1 MTEPS
6 SAATTEHP
14 LYNPTTTL
22 DGGVASSD
30 LEMNIQIDNLPNHH
44 VISSEPTNG
53 SGNHHHH
60 GEATSTSSNSSTT
73 SGASLN
79 EEPPLQHTNH
89 NNNNN
94 NNNTSL
100 NVQPTDMEM
109 KKSSSVI
116 PSAEKSGEFIIGG
129 VDDDSEEAYVPK
141 YKSDSPPLQ
150 LEWKDL
156 TYKVKLPINAPP
168 NYSIFQKIG
177 FKMKNAFKKKEKD
190 ILHPMSGF
198 VSPGSTLA
206 IMGPSGAGKTS
217 LLNILAQR
225 VKETSGDITVNGM
238 KIGSSFRSLS
248 AFVQQ
253 DDVLMGNLSV
263 RETLRYAALLRLPKT
278 ISWKEK
284 IERVESI
291 MDELGLLKSANTKV
305 GTPGLT
311 KGISGGERKRLSIA
325 IELLTQPSILFLDE
339 PTSGLDAA
347 TAYSVM
353 KTIIKI
359 AKGGRAVILT
369 IHQPRSNIYE
379 LFDKLLLLA
388 RGKVAYFGPAK
399 DATQYFAQIGY
410 PCPKQYNPA
419 DHFIDLITE
428 STSDTDEGK
437 KMKQEDNDRIEKIL
451 NHYKH
456 VEIAPSTSH
465 LETDIKKAKYN
476 ANWFT
481 QFFVVMARA
490 FVNIL
495 RDKILTFSRL
505 FQNVVMALLVGL
517 IFLQI
522 GHDQQSVQDRNG
534 VLFFCLI
541 NQSMNSI
548 FGSLAVFLLEEK
560 KVFLRERGSK
570 MYQVSAYYLGKSV
583 SELPNIVFFPIL
595 FGTIVYWMTN
605 LNAGADRFFIFLL
618 ILVSMALAAQALGM
632 VLAVLAPSMEFAT
645 AIAPVLLTV
654 LMLFGGL
661 YMNVDNIPPYFIWI
675 YWLSIFHF
683 GYEAMVL
690 NEFAGASFECPP
702 SPAICTYR
710 TGEDVIARNAMD
722 KPYSNVWIDL
732 GFLWAYFLIYRL
744 LAYLILV
751 FFVRPKKK

>member
-1 MTEPS
+1 M
-6 SAATTEHP
+6 
-14 LYNPTTTL
+14 
-22 DGGVASSD
+22 
-30 LEMNIQIDNLPNHH
+30 
-44 VISSEPTNG
+44 
-53 SGNHHHH
+53 
-60 GEATSTSSNSSTT
+60 
-73 SGASLN
+73 
-79 EEPPLQHTNH
+79 
-89 NNNNN
+89 
-94 NNNTSL
+94 
-100 NVQPTDMEM
+100 
-109 KKSSSVI
+109 
-116 PSAEKSGEFIIGG
+116 
-129 VDDDSEEAYVPK
+129 
-141 YKSDSPPLQ
+141 
-150 LEWKDL
+150 
-156 TYKVKLPINAPP
+156 
-168 NYSIFQKIG
+168 
-177 FKMKNAFKKKEKD
+177 
-190 ILHPMSGF
+190 
-198 VSPGSTLA
+198 
-206 IMGPSGAGKTS
+206 
-217 LLNILAQR
+217 NILAQR
-225 VKETSGDITVNGM
+225 VKETSGDITVNGV
-238 KIGSSFRSLS
+238 KISSSFRSLS

-284 IERVESI
+284 MERVESI

-359 AKGGRAVILT
+359 SKGGRAVILT

-388 RGKVAYFGPAK
+388 RGKIAYFGPAK
-399 DATQYFAQIGY
+399 DATTYFGNVGY

-428 STSDTDEGK
+428 STSDTGEGK
-437 KMKQEDNDRIEKIL
+437 KLKQEDNERIEKIL
-451 NHYKH
+451 TNYNHTE
-456 VEIAPSTSH
+456 VAPSVDH
-465 LETDIKKAKYN
+465 LKTDIKKAKYN

-505 FQNVVMALLVGL
+505 FQNLAMAILVGL

-522 GHDQQSVQDRNG
+522 GYDQQSVQDRNG
-534 VLFFCLI
+534 VLFFCLV

-548 FGSLAVFLLEEK
+548 FGSLTVFLLEEK

-570 MYQVSAYYLGKSV
+570 MYKVSAYYLGRSI
-583 SELPNIVFFPIL
+583 SELPNIIFFPIL
-595 FGTIVYWMTN
+595 FGTIVYWMCN
-605 LNAGADRFFIFLL
+605 LNPGADRFFVFLL

-632 VLAVLAPSMEFAT
+632 VLAVCAPSMEFAT

-683 GYEAMVL
+683 GYEALVL
-690 NEFAGASFECPP
+690 NEFGGATFECPP
-702 SPAICTYR
+702 SPSACTYR
-710 TGEDVIARNAMD
+710 TGEDVISRNAMN
-722 KPYSNVWIDL
+722 KPYSNIWFNL
-732 GFLWAYFLIYRL
+732 GLLWAFFLVYRFM
-744 LAYLILV
+744 AYLILV
-751 FFVRPKKK
+751 FVVKPKKG

>member
-1 MTEPS
+1 MYS
-6 SAATTEHP
+6 R
-14 LYNPTTTL
+14 
-22 DGGVASSD
+22 
-30 LEMNIQIDNLPNHH
+30 
-44 VISSEPTNG
+44 
-53 SGNHHHH
+53 
-60 GEATSTSSNSSTT
+60 SN
-73 SGASLN
+73 
-79 EEPPLQHTNH
+79 
-89 NNNNN
+89 
-94 NNNTSL
+94 
-100 NVQPTDMEM
+100 V
-109 KKSSSVI
+109 V
-116 PSAEKSGEFIIGG
+116 
-129 VDDDSEEAYVPK
+129 
-141 YKSDSPPLQ
+141 
-150 LEWKDL
+150 
-156 TYKVKLPINAPP
+156 
-168 NYSIFQKIG
+168 
-177 FKMKNAFKKKEKD
+177 
-190 ILHPMSGF
+190 
-198 VSPGSTLA
+198 
-206 IMGPSGAGKTS
+206 
-217 LLNILAQR
+217 NILAQR
-225 VKETSGDITVNGM
+225 VRESSGEITVNGL

-278 ISWKEK
+278 ITWKEK
-284 IERVESI
+284 MERVESI

-305 GTPGLT
+305 GTPGLS

-388 RGKVAYFGPAK
+388 RGKVAYFGAAK
-399 DATQYFAQIGY
+399 DATTYFGKLGH

-428 STSDTDEGK
+428 STSDTGEGK
-437 KMKQEDNDRIEKIL
+437 KLKAEDNERIEMIL
-451 NHYKH
+451 NSYQHTE
-456 VEIAPSTSH
+456 VAPSVAH
-465 LETDIKKAKYN
+465 LETNIQKAKYN

-505 FQNVVMALLVGL
+505 FQNIAMSLLVGL

-522 GHDQQSVQDRNG
+522 GYDQQSVQDRNG
-534 VLFFCLI
+534 VLFFCLV
-541 NQSMNSI
+541 NQAMNSI

-570 MYQVSAYYLGKSV
+570 MYKVSAYYLGKSI
-583 SELPNIVFFPIL
+583 SELPNLVFFPIL
-595 FGTIVYWMTN
+595 FGTIVYWMCN
-605 LNAGADRFFIFLL
+605 LNPGADRYFLFLL
-618 ILVSMALAAQALGM
+618 ILVSMSLCAQALGM

-661 YMNVDNIPPYFIWI
+661 YMNVDNIPPYFLPI

-683 GYEAMVL
+683 GYEALVL
-690 NEFAGASFECPP
+690 NEFSGATFECPP
-702 SPAICTYR
+702 APSPCTYPK
-710 TGEDVIARNAMD
+710 GEDAIAKFGMNKA
-722 KPYSNVWIDL
+722 YSNIWIDL
-732 GFLWAYFLIYRL
+732 GFLWAYFLIYRV
-744 LAYLILV
+744 LAYVILV
-751 FFVRPKKK
+751 FYVKPKKG